1 MDGVTSAWKA
11 AIWTSMRRLFA
22 GFFTRPRPLAGRWAL
37 SSIVLGASALSVSCS
52 APPSDGVGLGTA
64 GAGVTPDPGPAGNAG
79 AAAGSPA
86 ASGNGGS
93 TGNAGGATG
102 NGSAGSAG
110 NASSAGS
117 SGAGNGAAGAFAG
130 VSGALCPDSAV
141 FCDDF
146 ETDTVGQVPG
156 APWRASVN
164 GGTVNVDSTR
174 AFSGA
179 NAVLAR
185 APLGAAYRRAYFAVD
200 AASFPGATLEMYGRA
215 MMYLDQISN
224 ADSHWTFVQGEGR
237 SADNTHN
244 ALYRYGGQHENGAQ
258 LMANYETTDGVATDC
273 WDHSASKLSAGA
285 WSCVEWRFVVATNEM
300 QFWLNGTEL
309 SDIHVTGMGEGC
321 GGNALNGQWTA
332 PPDFDTLYLGWEHYQ
347 VAANDINL
355 WVDDVAV
362 STERVGCPA
371 PQ

>member
-1 MDGVTSAWKA
+1 
-11 AIWTSMRRLFA
+11 MRRLFA
-22 GFFTRPRPLAGRWAL
+22 GSSTRPQSLAERWAL
-37 SSIVLGASALSVSCS
+37 SSLVLGASALSVSCS
-52 APPSDGVGLGTA
+52 APPSDGVGLGAAGTELTPEPAGSAGATA
-64 GAGVTPDPGPAGNAG
+64 GGPGATGNAG
-79 AAAGSPA
+79 A
-86 ASGNGGS
+86 N
-93 TGNAGGATG
+93 GNAGGA
-102 NGSAGSAG
+102 AG
-110 NASSAGS
+110 NASSGGA

-130 VSGALCPDSAV
+130 VTGALCPESAV

-146 ETDTVGQVPG
+146 ETDVVGQVPG

-174 AFSGA
+174 AFSGS
-179 NAVLAR
+179 NAVLAN

-224 ADSHWTFVQGEGR
+224 ASSHWTFVQGEGR
-237 SADNTHN
+237 SADDTHN
-244 ALYRYGGQHENGAQ
+244 ALYRYGGQHQNGAQ
-258 LMANYETTDGVATDC
+258 LMANYETTPPVATDC
-273 WDHSASKLSAGA
+273 WDHSASTLSAGA

-321 GGNALNGQWTA
+321 GGNDLNGQWTA

-347 VAANDINL
+347 LPANDINL